1 MYIMMGDIFE
11 IDDLV
16 GSILAFIPR
25 KDIGPCLLV
34 NKRFYKMIYIDY
46 DQESVARNADMFSL
60 GKIKYSPVAVME
72 IAMKYK
78 NVDMMRYLIY
88 DYKKLRT
95 TTELGIVLGFIGDKT
110 LTKQFSEYDYRSAS
124 YTLGLFNG
132 LHINLIADSMKSR
145 FSYDYTGEIFVNVYK
160 QNDTHMKILLN
171 TIIQRENEI
180 SHYNYK
186 YIDYKLIGKCARK
199 DLNFDKLVHL
209 QKKYSDYS
217 YANIC
222 YGLIIGNH
230 YDMFMWMV
238 ANNNNYSCHIY
249 KCFEYLIQHNNF
261 KFFTSVFL
269 DYFGNFKFRNNKKK
283 NILKPDMWRL
293 GDVAKRCI
301 DYKRN
306 DMLLL
311 LLDCVKFDS
320 DTYQQILQYANDLGF
335 FDIGKIISEKID
347 I

>member
-1 MYIMMGDIFE
+1 MMSCIFD

-16 GSILAFIPR
+16 GSILTFIPR

-34 NKRFYKMIYIDY
+34 NKRFYKMIDIDY
-46 DQESVARNADMFSL
+46 DQESVARNEDMFSL

-78 NVDMMRYLIY
+78 NVNMMRYLIH
-88 DYKKLRT
+88 DYKKLRRT
-95 TTELGIVLGFIGDKT
+95 TTELGIVLGFIGDGT
-110 LTKQFSEYDYRSAS
+110 LTKQFSKYDYRSES

-132 LHINLIADSMKSR
+132 LHIHLITDSMKSK

-160 QNDTHMKILLN
+160 ENDTHMKILLN
-171 TIIQRENEI
+171 TIIDRENEI
-180 SHYNYK
+180 YHTPHK
-186 YIDYKLIGKCARK
+186 YIEFKLIGKCARK
-199 DLNFDKLVHL
+199 DLKFDKLKQL
-209 QKKYSDYS
+209 QNKYDDYS
-217 YANIC
+217 YVNIC

-238 ANNNNYSCHIY
+238 ANNNDYSCRNY
-249 KCFEYLIQHNNF
+249 KNFEYIIHHNNL
-261 KFFTSVFL
+261 KFFTCVFL
-269 DYFGNFKFRNNKKK
+269 DYFGNFNFRNNKHK
-283 NILKPDMWRL
+283 NISDPDMWRF

-311 LLDCVKFDS
+311 LLDYIKFDS
-320 DTYQQILQYANDLGF
+320 DTYQQILQYAIDLGF
-335 FDIGKIISEKID
+335 DDMVELINKKID